1 MLFLKRFFT
10 SIALFVV
17 LSVVFSVGSMA
28 VFGALAGATVA
39 ANNPNARDFNSGYA
53 AGHAAGEELGKKYGR
68 VVLFTSLG
76 MSAICAVTISFTGL
90 LPWCRKPAQW
100 PPLPL
105 A

>member
-1 MLFLKRFFT
+1 MLFLKRFLT

-28 VFGALAGATVA
+28 VLGALAGATVA

-53 AGHAAGEELGKKYGR
+53 AGQAAGSEVSKKYGR
-68 VVLFTSLG
+68 IVLLTSLG

-90 LPWCRKPAQW
+90 LPWCRKPT
-100 PPLPL
+100 
-105 A
+105 